1 MVDSVQVPAEALTA
15 AREGRTYDR
24 LGARVWIAG
33 AIMLLVGLVTTYLIL
48 QDFSSESY
56 IYLAF
61 YAIPA
66 NAAIS
71 VFPHEPV
78 LIYFG
83 QFANLWLAALAATV
97 GTIAAGYLDH
107 TVFVPVLNHKT
118 LVSYKDRVLYR
129 RAIDYFL
136 RYPFATL
143 IVAGFTP
150 IPFFPFKFLSFSIH
164 YPLRKY
170 LAALVIAR
178 YPRYFLLPLLGKVVH
193 IPNWI
198 LFGAFLLVI
207 NLYLVKAVPAVL
219 GRIRERKA
227 RRAADALEA
236 AWSDVG
242 QAEAS
247 Q

>member
-1 MVDSVQVPAEALTA
+1 M
-15 AREGRTYDR
+15 
-24 LGARVWIAG
+24 
-33 AIMLLVGLVTTYLIL
+33 
-48 QDFSSESY
+48 
-56 IYLAF
+56 
-61 YAIPA
+61 
-66 NAAIS
+66 
-71 VFPHEPV
+71 

-83 QFANLWLAALAATV
+83 QFANLWLTALAATV

-107 TVFVPVLNHKT
+107 AVFVPVLNHKT
-118 LVSYKDRVLYR
+118 LVAYKDRVLYR
-129 RAIDYFL
+129 RAIDYVL

-143 IVAGFTP
+143 VVAGFTP

-170 LAALVIAR
+170 LTALVVAR
-178 YPRYFLLPLLGKVVH
+178 YPRYFLLALLGKVVH

-219 GRIRERKA
+219 GRIRERRA
-227 RRAADALEA
+227 RAADALET
-236 AWSDVG
+236 AWPDVG

>member
-1 MVDSVQVPAEALTA
+1 MVDSVQVPAEALTE
-15 AREGRTYDR
+15 AREGRVYDR
-24 LGARVWIAG
+24 LGARVWVAG
-33 AIMLLVGLVTTYLIL
+33 AIIVLVGLVTTYLIL
-48 QDFSSESY
+48 QDFSSKSY

-61 YAIPA
+61 YSIPA
-66 NAAIS
+66 NTGIS

-83 QFANLWLAALAATV
+83 QFASLWLAALAATV

-107 TVFVPVLNHKT
+107 AVFVPVLNHKT
-118 LVSYKDRVLYR
+118 LVAYKARALYR

-136 RYPFATL
+136 RFPFATL
-143 IVAGFTP
+143 IVAGFMP

-178 YPRYFLLPLLGKVVH
+178 YPRYFLLALLGRAVH
-193 IPNWI
+193 ISNWI
-198 LFGAFLLVI
+198 LYGAFLVVI

-219 GRIRERKA
+219 GRMRERKA
-227 RRAADALEA
+227 RRAADALETA
-236 AWSDVG
+236 
-242 QAEAS
+242 
-247 Q
+247 